1 MQTGRR
7 IGHRKGA
14 IARAFRAEHIAEWR
28 AAARAGMH
36 RIDRSYARDAIVAYE
51 SPGALASGA
60 ARRRDGFEGGL
71 AHALPPCRHGNLAVR
86 IFHGQHPPR
95 LKRSMKKPSRN
106 PSIDGFRPGW
116 FPLVLRRGRL

>member
-36 RIDRSYARDAIVAYE
+36 RIDRRYARDAIVAYE
-51 SPGALASGA
+51 NPGALASGA

-86 IFHGQHPPR
+86 IFHGQHP
-95 LKRSMKKPSRN
+95 LASN
-106 PSIDGFRPGW
+106 A
-116 FPLVLRRGRL
+116 L